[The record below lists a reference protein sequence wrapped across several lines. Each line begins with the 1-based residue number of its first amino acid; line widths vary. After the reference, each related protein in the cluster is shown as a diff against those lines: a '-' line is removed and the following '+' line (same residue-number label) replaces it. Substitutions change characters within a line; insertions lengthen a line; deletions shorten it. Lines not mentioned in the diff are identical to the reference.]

1 MEASGMKKIALSAV
15 VGLAAVTVA
24 MASPAA
30 GSVEAASGQ
39 GGAAPVRRCI
49 VIDPAAV
56 DTNHETDRDSAK
68 QLVPSFCP

>member
-1 MEASGMKKIALSAV
+1 MKTTTIVLSAV
-15 VGLAAVTVA
+15 AGLAAATVA

-30 GSVEAASGQ
+30 GSVEATSGQ
-39 GGAAPVRRCI
+39 VGAAPVSRCI

-56 DTNHETDRDSAK
+56 GTNHETDRDSAK